1 MPLSEWRGTWEGA
14 AGSYEAVKFD
24 PRSRFS
30 SPRAPDRRPAPGD
43 TVSPARGSICEAFW
57 PALPRRGTPRRRTLA
72 ASRRGR
78 PVQQRSLP
86 QPSIRACV
94 RLTSQRL
101 PAWIGVGCLAGDL
114 AL

>member
-57 PALPRRGTPRRRTLA
+57 PAFGHGVFTSTSYRSPVRTD
-72 ASRRGR
+72 
-78 PVQQRSLP
+78 
-86 QPSIRACV
+86 
-94 RLTSQRL
+94 
-101 PAWIGVGCLAGDL
+101 AGP
-114 AL
+114 